1 MPTLDQPMLMKI
13 GAAAV
18 AAWLLIGPY
27 LPQVRKAITDAM
39 SSLSRPA
46 PAPQP
51 PQVGTVEDM
60 KTILEMADRLRKA
73 GNTKAVDACQELID
87 LMLHNEG

>member
-1 MPTLDQPMLMKI
+1 MPTLDQPTLLKI

-18 AAWLLIGPY
+18 AVWLLVSPY
-27 LPQVRKAITDAM
+27 LPQIKKAVADALA
-39 SSLSRPA
+39 SLNRPA
-46 PAPQP
+46 PPQP
-51 PQVGTVEDM
+51 SPKVGTVEDM